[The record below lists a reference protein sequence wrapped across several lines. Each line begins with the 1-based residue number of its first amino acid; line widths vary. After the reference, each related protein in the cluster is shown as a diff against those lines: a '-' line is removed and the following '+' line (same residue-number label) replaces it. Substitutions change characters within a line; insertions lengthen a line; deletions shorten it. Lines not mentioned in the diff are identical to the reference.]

1 MNLLKN
7 HKLLIT
13 AICVVSIPLTV
24 YSVLSSQP
32 PLPEVTTEQSPQQLI
47 NVTTTI
53 LTAQTHFPIIK
64 AYGEVTS
71 DETLSIVSQVAGEV
85 VWKSPTFK
93 VGHLVKKGALLFR
106 IDDSSYK
113 VTLANAKQSFAE
125 ARLAL
130 LQEQRKHKRAAKEWQ
145 KSGINEKPSP
155 LVLRQPQLDIAN
167 ARYSAAN
174 EAIKE
179 AQKNLERT
187 NFYAPYDA
195 VVDQVSLTKGSYVSS
210 GLTLGQLKSTQFAQI
225 KVSLPE
231 TDWTQLPV
239 PLITAP
245 IVVRSQSNE
254 HHTWQGIASML
265 SEFIDPKTRM
275 RTLTL
280 LVESPLEKAPSLL
293 LGSYVQVEI
302 KGKPYAHSFIVP
314 PSSITA
320 DGFLW
325 HVQNGTLQR
334 IKPSILFYS
343 QERLGIAQGE
353 LDSKISVV
361 STPLSQF
368 VNGMTVAENNQGME
382 VANERL

>member
-71 DETLSIVSQVAGEV
+71 DETLSIVTQVAGEV
-85 VWKSPTFK
+85 VWKSPDFK

-130 LQEQRKHKRAAKEWQ
+130 LQEQRKHKRAGKEWQ

-155 LVLRQPQLDIAN
+155 LVLHQPQLDIAN
-167 ARYSAAN
+167 ARYSAAD
-174 EAIKE
+174 EAVKE

-187 NFYAPYDA
+187 SFYAPYDA
-195 VVDQVSLTKGSYVSS
+195 VVDQVSLAKGSYVST
-210 GLTLGQLKSTQFAQI
+210 GLTLGQLKSTRFAQI

-231 TDWTQLPV
+231 TDWTQLPAD
-239 PLITAP
+239 LNATP

-254 HHTWQGIASML
+254 QHTWQGIATTL

-275 RTLTL
+275 RALTL
-280 LVESPLEKAPSLL
+280 HVDSPLEQDPSLL

-302 KGKPYAHSFIVP
+302 KGKPYAHSFVVP
-314 PSSITA
+314 SSSITA

-325 HVQNGTLQR
+325 YVQNGTLQR

-343 QERLGIAQGE
+343 QEGLGLAQGR
-353 LDSKISVV
+353 LDKEISVV

-368 VNGMTVAENNQGME
+368 VNGMTVAESIQGKE
-382 VANERL
+382 ATNGK